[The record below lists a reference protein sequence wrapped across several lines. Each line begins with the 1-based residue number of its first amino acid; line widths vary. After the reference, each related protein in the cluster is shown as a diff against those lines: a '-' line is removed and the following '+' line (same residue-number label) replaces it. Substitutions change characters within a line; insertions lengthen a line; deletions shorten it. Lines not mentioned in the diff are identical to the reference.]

1 MIKAVNEMIKIYGKN
16 CVYEAIRAKANMEV
30 FIEDNQVK
38 KDKNILSLLSD
49 KGYKYQVLTKVNMD
63 KKFGTSHQGY
73 GALREDYLIYDESVL
88 ENFRK
93 EQGRVLIL
101 DGIQD
106 PHNLGAILRSVDAFG
121 FDLVILPKN
130 RSVAITEVVAHV
142 STGAIEYT
150 PIVYVNSLLTAI
162 NKLKENGFWICGT
175 DASGTVK
182 SYEIDPKLPLA
193 VIIGSEGFGMSKTL
207 VKASDYLITIP
218 MVGHVNSL
226 NASVSAGIVLH
237 DLCLKK

>member
-1 MIKAVNEMIKIYGKN
+1 MIKIYGKN
-16 CVYEAIRAKANMEV
+16 CVYEAIRAKAHMEV

-49 KGYKYQVLTKVNMD
+49 KGYKYKVLTKQDMD
-63 KKFGTSHQGY
+63 KKFGQSHQGY
-73 GALREDYLIYDESVL
+73 GALREDYPIYDESYIKD
-88 ENFRK
+88 FK
-93 EQGRVLIL
+93 KDQARVLIL

-106 PHNLGAILRSVDAFG
+106 PHNFGAILRSVDAFG
-121 FDLVILPKN
+121 FDMVILPKN
-130 RSVAITEVVAHV
+130 RSVAVTGVVAHV

-150 PIVYVNSLLTAI
+150 KIVYVNSLNQAVLR
-162 NKLKENGFWICGT
+162 LKENGFWICGT
-175 DASGTVK
+175 DALGTVR
-182 SYEIDPKLPLA
+182 SSEIDPSLSLA

-207 VKASDYLITIP
+207 VKESDYLITIP
-218 MVGHVNSL
+218 MMGHVNSL